1 MTTRKRPP
9 KRRTLKLVPTYAGNA
24 KERSYDA
31 YWHLRGT
38 LSRQTTKNLAALAR
52 SVGSPIRKYK
62 CETVEALVDSLRAR
76 GATVDFTVIS
86 YDRQ

>member
-24 KERSYDA
+24 QERTIDA
-31 YWHLRGT
+31 YWNLRGA
-38 LSRQTTKNLAALAR
+38 LSRQTTKTLAALAR

-62 CETVEALVDSLRAR
+62 CETVEALVDALRNR
-76 GATVDFTVIS
+76 GATVDFTQIS